1 MQGVYLSTSST
12 YKGTEF
18 LTVTVIY
25 LSNFIIHISFQLDE
39 LDLWYFKL
47 RLFDLTELIVW
58 NIKGLQDTTFG
69 YKDYKDLKS
78 WVWGKNSVLLQNV
91 LRVK

>member
-12 YKGTEF
+12 HKGVLDTNF
-18 LTVTVIY
+18 
-25 LSNFIIHISFQLDE
+25 NFIIHISLQIDE
-39 LDLWYFKL
+39 VDLWYFKL

-69 YKDYKDLKS
+69 YKDYKDLKT
-78 WVWGKNSVLLQNV
+78 WVWSKNSVLLQNV